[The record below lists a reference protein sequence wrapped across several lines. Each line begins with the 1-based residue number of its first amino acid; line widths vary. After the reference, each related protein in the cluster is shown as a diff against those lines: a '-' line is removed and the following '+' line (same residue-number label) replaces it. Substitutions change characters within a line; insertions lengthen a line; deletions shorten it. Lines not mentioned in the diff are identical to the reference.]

1 MEFLQFSK
9 IEFFESQN
17 SWKFASSK
25 NINQKMNKFITIISL
40 FLINLSYSQ
49 TTISGKVT
57 DNKNQPIIGANV
69 YLDGTYD
76 GATTVDGGKFIF
88 TTDETGTQT
97 LIISFLSYETKTI
110 INDVSKLNNLQ
121 IKLLEDVESLDA
133 VVLSAGTFE
142 ANDNSKVSV
151 LKPLDVVT
159 TASALGDFVGALQT
173 LPGTS
178 NVAEDGR
185 LFVRGGN
192 ADETQIFIDGIRV
205 FTPYSPTT
213 NNIPTRGRY
222 SPFLFDGITF
232 STGGYSSEFGQALS
246 SVLLLNTID
255 EPVQEKTDIGIMTVG
270 AALGNTQKWEKS
282 SLSFNA
288 TYINLAPYLAVLKD
302 RNDWETPYQGAQGE
316 MVFRQRLDNGM
327 LKFYAAFDTANF
339 ELTQE
344 DINLE
349 DGLNFKLNNNN
360 FYLNTSYKG
369 IFGSGWTFSSGLSYT
384 YAKNDIGIM
393 TSDIKDKENSAH
405 VKLKLKKRF
414 SSRFKLSFGAEQ
426 FLTDFD
432 ENFKDGSINET
443 YGFKNNITAGFA
455 EADIIF
461 SKDLALKA
469 GLRADYSSIF
479 KDVNWAPRVALA
491 YKTSKNGQVS
501 LAYGNFFQNPNSS
514 ILKFEQDLKA
524 QMTSHYI
531 FNYQYVNDGR
541 IFRAEAYRKDYDNL
555 VKFDTA
561 FESFDSNFN
570 SSGDGYAQGIDIF
583 WRDNTSFK
591 NLDYW
596 LSYSYLDTERN
607 HRNFET
613 SAQPNFA
620 TDHNISI
627 VGKYW
632 IDNWKS
638 QVGLAYSYASGRP
651 YTNPNTNEF
660 LGERTKS
667 FNSLSLNWAYLLD
680 QQKILYF
687 SVNNVLGFNNVNGYQ
702 YANTPDMNG
711 RFNRRELRPAA
722 DQFFFVGFFWT
733 ISEDGKDN
741 QLDNL

>member
-1 MEFLQFSK
+1 
-9 IEFFESQN
+9 
-17 SWKFASSK
+17 
-25 NINQKMNKFITIISL
+25 MNKLITIICL
-40 FLINLSYSQ
+40 CLINLSYSQ
-49 TTISGKVT
+49 TTISGKVV
-57 DNKNQPIIGANV
+57 DHKNQPIVGANI

-76 GATTVDGGKFIF
+76 GDTSNDEGKFDF
-88 TTDETGTQT
+88 TTEEKGTQT
-97 LIISFLSYETKTI
+97 LVISFLSYETKTI
-110 INDVSKLNNLQ
+110 IDDVSKLSNLQ
-121 IKLLEDVESLDA
+121 ITLREDVESLDA

-151 LKPLDVVT
+151 LNSLDVVT

-173 LPGTS
+173 LPGTT

-255 EPVQEKTDIGIMTVG
+255 EPDQEKTDIGIMTVG

-288 TYINLAPYLAVLKD
+288 TYINLAPYLAVFKD

-316 MVFRQRLDNGM
+316 TVFRQRLENGM
-327 LKFYAAFDTANF
+327 LKFYAAFDTSKF

-349 DGLNFKLNNNN
+349 NGLDFKLNNNN

-369 IFGSGWTFSSGLSYT
+369 VLGNGWTLSTGLSYT
-384 YAKNDIGIM
+384 YAKNEIGVM
-393 TSDIKDKENSAH
+393 TSDIENRENSAH
-405 VKLKLKKRF
+405 IKLKLKKRF
-414 SSRFKLSFGAEQ
+414 NSRFKLSIGAEQ
-426 FLTDFD
+426 FVTDFN
-432 ENFKDGSINET
+432 ENFKDGSIDGT

-455 EADIIF
+455 EADLIF
-461 SKDLALKA
+461 SRDLALKV
-469 GLRADYSSIF
+469 GVRADHSSIF
-479 KDVNWAPRVALA
+479 NTTDFAPRTALA
-491 YKTSKNGQVS
+491 YKTSKNGQIS

-514 ILKFEQDLKA
+514 ILKFENDLNSEK
-524 QMTSHYI
+524 TTHYI
-531 FNYQYVNDGR
+531 LNYQHVNDGK

-555 VKFDTA
+555 IKYDTEFTT
-561 FESFDSNFN
+561 FESNYTTN
-570 SSGDGYAQGIDIF
+570 GDGFAQGVDIF
-583 WRDNTSFK
+583 WRDNTSVK

-596 LSYSYLDTERN
+596 VSYSYLDTERN
-607 HRNFET
+607 YRNFET

-620 TDHNISI
+620 TNHNVSV

-632 IDNWKS
+632 IDSWKS
-638 QVGLAYSYASGRP
+638 QIGLAYSYSSGRP

-660 LGERTKS
+660 LSERTKA
-667 FNSLSLNWAYLLD
+667 FNSLSFNWAYLLD

-687 SVNNVLGFNNVNGYQ
+687 SVNNVLGFKNVNGYQ
-702 YANTPDMNG
+702 YANSPDMNG
-711 RFNRRELRPAA
+711 QFSRRALKPAA

-733 ISEDGKDN
+733 ISEDGTDN

>member
-1 MEFLQFSK
+1 MKYL
-9 IEFFESQN
+9 IT
-17 SWKFASSK
+17 
-25 NINQKMNKFITIISL
+25 TIIL
-40 FLINLSYSQ
+40 FLFTFGNAQ
-49 TTISGKVT
+49 TTISGKVV

-69 YLDGTYD
+69 YLEGTYD
-76 GATTVDGGKFIF
+76 GATTIEDGKFSF
-88 TTDETGTQT
+88 TTEEKGTQN
-97 LIISFLSYETKTI
+97 LIISFLSFETKTI
-110 INDVSKLNNLQ
+110 VDDVSKLSNLQ
-121 IKLLEDVESLDA
+121 IKLREDVETLDA

-142 ANDNSKVSV
+142 ASDNSKVSV

-185 LFVRGGN
+185 LFVRGGG

-255 EPVQEKTDIGIMTVG
+255 EPDQEKTDIGIMTVG

-288 TYINLAPYLAVLKD
+288 TYINLAPYLAVFKD

-316 MVFRQRLDNGM
+316 TVFRQRLNNGM
-327 LKFYAAFDTANF
+327 LKFYAAFDTSKF

-349 DGLNFKLNNNN
+349 EGLDFKLNNDN
-360 FYLNTSYKG
+360 FYLNTSYR
-369 IFGSGWTFSSGLSYT
+369 GSLGNSWSLQTGLSYT
-384 YAKNDIGIM
+384 YAETDLGIQ
-393 TSDIKDKENSAH
+393 TSDIKDIENSIHAKF
-405 VKLKLKKRF
+405 KLRKRF

-426 FLTDFD
+426 FITDFD
-432 ENFKDGSINET
+432 ENFKDGSIDAT
-443 YGFKNNITAGFA
+443 YGYKNNITAGFA
-455 EADIIF
+455 EADLIF
-461 SKDLALKA
+461 SKKLALKV

-479 KDVNWAPRVALA
+479 STTDIAPRAAIA
-491 YKTSKNGQVS
+491 YKSSENGQFS
-501 LAYGNFFQNPNSS
+501 LAYGNFFQNPNSAV
-514 ILKFEQDLKA
+514 LKFEQNLKA
-524 QMTSHYI
+524 QKTSHYI
-531 FNYQYVNDGR
+531 LNYQYVNDGK

-555 VKFDTA
+555 VKFDTQ
-561 FESFDSNFN
+561 FENFDTNFN
-570 SSGDGYAQGIDIF
+570 SSGNGYAQGMDLF
-583 WRDNTSFK
+583 WRDNTSIK
-591 NLDYW
+591 NVDYW
-596 LSYSYLDTERN
+596 VSYSYLDTERN

-620 TDHNISI
+620 TNHNLSV

-632 IDNWKS
+632 IEDWKS
-638 QVGLAYSYASGRP
+638 QVGLSYGFSSGRP
-651 YTNPNTNEF
+651 YTNPNTNDF
-660 LGERTKS
+660 LSERTKA
-667 FNSLSLNWAYLLD
+667 FNSLSVNWAYLLSP
-680 QQKILYF
+680 QKILYF
-687 SVNNVLGFNNVNGYQ
+687 SVNNVLGFRNINGYQ
-702 YANTPDMNG
+702 YADTPDFNG
-711 RFNRRELRPAA
+711 QFNRRALTPAA

-733 ISEDGKDN
+733 ISDDGTDN